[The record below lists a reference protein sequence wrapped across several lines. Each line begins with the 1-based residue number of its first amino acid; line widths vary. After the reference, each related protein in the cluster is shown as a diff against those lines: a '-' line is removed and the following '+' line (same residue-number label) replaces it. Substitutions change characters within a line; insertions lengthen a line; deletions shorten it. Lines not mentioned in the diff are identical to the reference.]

1 MERHRLTPV
10 EDVVEA
16 QTIETLAEY
25 GETMDRISSLRA
37 QAHGAMAKGYAAL
50 AEPCCNEGA
59 AETTV
64 VEVGAGGCV
73 ELPLLPSGEK
83 SRAKRGDEGA
93 GDAGAVDPADR
104 GMPEV
109 EMVSGKVASP
119 PSSGPSDHLLPVG
132 EKVELVEPSS
142 SSVDSS
148 RKWRDSI
155 HAHHSRAASR
165 DWRHTGRRE
174 QKPPAGD
181 WRTWLIMGGRG
192 SGKTRAGAE
201 WIHGL
206 AAAGSRSE
214 LRIALVAE
222 TLGDAREVMID
233 GVSGICRI
241 ALRNRPAF
249 EISRRRLVWPNG
261 AIAQIFSSEDP
272 ESLRGPQFHFAW
284 CDELAKWRH
293 AEETFDMLQFGL
305 RLGADPRQLVT
316 TTPRPVPI
324 LKRLITDP
332 GTQLVRISTQA
343 NAGNLSP
350 GFISALEARYGGTR
364 LGRQELAGELIE
376 DREDALWKRSD
387 LEAFTIRFTGA
398 LRRIVVAVDPPSG
411 AGEHSCCGIVVA
423 GIEASGRAVVL
434 ADCSVEGKSPAG
446 WANAVARAY
455 ARFQADRVVAEVNQ
469 GGEMV
474 TAMLKSVDAG
484 LPVTMVRATRG
495 KFLRAEP
502 VAALYE
508 QGRVAHAG
516 RFAELEDQMCDFGPD
531 GLSSGRSPD
540 RLDALV
546 WALTA
551 LMLEGHGEPRVR
563 GV

>member
-1 MERHRLTPV
+1 M
-10 EDVVEA
+10 
-16 QTIETLAEY
+16 
-25 GETMDRISSLRA
+25 
-37 QAHGAMAKGYAAL
+37 
-50 AEPCCNEGA
+50 
-59 AETTV
+59 
-64 VEVGAGGCV
+64 
-73 ELPLLPSGEK
+73 
-83 SRAKRGDEGA
+83 
-93 GDAGAVDPADR
+93 
-104 GMPEV
+104 
-109 EMVSGKVASP
+109 ASP
-119 PSSGPSDHLLPVG
+119 PSSGPSDHLLPDG
-132 EKVELVEPSS
+132 EKKEPDGLSPLPRKP
-142 SSVDSS
+142 S
-148 RKWRDSI
+148 RWRDSPLVY
-155 HAHHSRAASR
+155 HSRPLRR
-165 DWRHTGRRE
+165 DWRNTARPE

-201 WIHGL
+201 WVHAL
-206 AAAGSRSE
+206 ASAGERSE

-241 ALRNRPAF
+241 ARSKRPDF

-261 AIAQIFSSEDP
+261 AVAQIFSSEDP
-272 ESLRGPQFHFAW
+272 EALRGPQFHFAW
-284 CDELAKWRH
+284 CDELAKWKH

-316 TTPRPVPI
+316 TTPRPVPV
-324 LKRLITDP
+324 LKRLIADP
-332 GTQLVRISTQA
+332 GTRLVRISTGA
-343 NAGNLSP
+343 NAGNLAP
-350 GFISALEARYGGTR
+350 GFLQALEARYGGTR
-364 LGRQELAGELIE
+364 LGRQEIAGELIE
-376 DREDALWKRSD
+376 DREDALWKRAD
-387 LEAFTIRFTGA
+387 LEACRMGFHGGHPGGRFTGA

-411 AGEHSCCGIVVA
+411 SGDGSCCGIVVA
-423 GIEASGRAVVL
+423 GLETGGRAVVL
-434 ADCSVEGKSPAG
+434 ADCSVEGASPAG
-446 WANAVARAY
+446 WAHAVTKAY

-474 TAMLKSVDAG
+474 TAMLRSVDAA

-508 QGRVAHAG
+508 QGRIVHAG
-516 RFAELEDQMCDFGPD
+516 RFADLEDQMCDFGPD

-551 LMLEGHGEPRVR
+551 LRLENSGEPRVR
-563 GV
+563 GI